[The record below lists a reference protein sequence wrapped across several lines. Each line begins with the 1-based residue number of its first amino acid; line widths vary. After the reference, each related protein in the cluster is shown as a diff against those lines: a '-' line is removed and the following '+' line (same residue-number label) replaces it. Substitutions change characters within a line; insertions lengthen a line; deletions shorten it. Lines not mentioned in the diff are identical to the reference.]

1 MSHFFFL
8 RLLKTLTS
16 GQVCVVRMAE
26 RSRKKEVEG
35 PHDGLTG
42 ALGEL
47 QKEARRGGRPMDGD
61 NGEEAQTSNTTL
73 VRETKTRVTWQR

>member
-47 QKEARRGGRPMDGD
+47 QKEARRGDRWMEIMGKKRRQ
-61 NGEEAQTSNTTL
+61 ATQL
-73 VRETKTRVTWQR
+73 L